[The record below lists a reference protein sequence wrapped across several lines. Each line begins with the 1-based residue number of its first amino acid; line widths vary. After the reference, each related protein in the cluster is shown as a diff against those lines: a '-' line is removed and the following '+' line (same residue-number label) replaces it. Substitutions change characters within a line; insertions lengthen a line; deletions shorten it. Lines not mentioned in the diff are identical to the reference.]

1 MELTSTLLPVL
12 AFMAGLFVIGTQT
25 AASALAPL
33 VYSPKMRSTGISWA
47 LGIGRIKS
55 FSDPAIGGL
64 LVAMQLSIGNM
75 FMLAA
80 IPAAIAF
87 CAVLPMVRLGRTE
100 DEKSEQLQTKP

>member
-1 MELTSTLLPVL
+1 
-12 AFMAGLFVIGTQT
+12 
-25 AASALAPL
+25 
-33 VYSPKMRSTGISWA
+33 
-47 LGIGRIKS
+47 
-55 FSDPAIGGL
+55 
-64 LVAMQLSIGNM
+64 MQLSIGNM